1 MAAAVLRNES
11 INLKFTLKL
20 ITMHLISISKDL
32 GLVLPI
38 DLIHRK
44 AKSFKFIIL
53 FYTIYLLI
61 FCFIVFP

>member
-32 GLVLPI
+32 GLV
-38 DLIHRK
+38 
-44 AKSFKFIIL
+44 
-53 FYTIYLLI
+53 
-61 FCFIVFP
+61 